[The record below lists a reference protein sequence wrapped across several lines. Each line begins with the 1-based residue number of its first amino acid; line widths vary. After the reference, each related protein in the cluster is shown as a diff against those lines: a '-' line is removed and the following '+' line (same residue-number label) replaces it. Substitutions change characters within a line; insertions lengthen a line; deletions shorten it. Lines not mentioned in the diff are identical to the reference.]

1 METKILTNAE
11 YVEAVLAI
19 QPDVIA
25 STNKK
30 LSKKAQKLVL
40 ANYEKWVLKCRDH
53 KATSCHDATCPG
65 ELEYMLEYKPA
76 EEKGA
81 SIVTARCKACG
92 NEYRLQDYEENL
104 DGMKGRLNYGLTRS
118 TEDLEYKAEE
128 IKSLEKK
135 LKEVQAEKNALH
147 LKHVLNLKLAEDIGA
162 R

>member
-11 YVEAVLAI
+11 YVKAVMKI
-19 QPDVIA
+19 QARIIA

-81 SIVTARCKACG
+81 SIVTARCKDCG
-92 NEYRLQDYEENL
+92 KEYRLQDYEENL
-104 DGMKGRLNYGLTRS
+104 DGMKSRVNYGITRA
-118 TEDLEYKAEE
+118 TEDINYKAEE
-128 IKSLEKK
+128 IKRLNKK

-147 LKHVLNLKLAEDIGA
+147 LEHVLNIELAKEIGA